1 MSILIKNSEFMKLCI
16 ICNVAKDVLDF
27 KKDKRRSD
35 GFTNTCKSCM
45 NKKGLEY
52 YYRTK
57 DDRKDSINENRRK
70 SYQINKDIEN
80 QRSHEYKKNNSDKI
94 KEYNK
99 EYQLKNKEFIAEK
112 HKGYYENNKQ
122 KINAYT
128 KKYTNDKLK
137 SDDLFKLKFYLRS
150 MIRNHFN
157 RGGYSKNSKT
167 QEILGCSFEDFK
179 LHLESM
185 FEDWMTWEN
194 RGLFNGEL
202 NYGWDIDHIIPISSA
217 NTEEEVLLLNHYTNL
232 QPLCSYTN
240 RYIKRDKV

>member
-1 MSILIKNSEFMKLCI
+1 MKLCI
-16 ICNVAKDVLDF
+16 SCNVAKDVLDF
-27 KKDKRRSD
+27 KKDKRRTD

-80 QRSHEYKKNNSDKI
+80 QRSHEYKKNNSNKI

-112 HKGYYENNKQ
+112 HKEYYENNKQ

-128 KKYTNDKLK
+128 KIYINNRLN
-137 SDDLFKLKFYLRS
+137 SDYFFRLRHYMRN
-150 MIRNHFN
+150 MIRKSFKRN
-157 RGGYSKNSKT
+157 GYSKNSKT
-167 QEILGCSFEDFK
+167 QEILGCSFDEFK

-185 FEDWMTWEN
+185 FEPWMTWDN
-194 RGLFNGEL
+194 HGLYNGEL
-202 NYGWDIDHIIPISSA
+202 DYGWDIDHIIPLSSA
-217 NTEEEVLLLNHYTNL
+217 KTEEDIIELNHYKNL
-232 QPLCSYTN
+232 KPLCSYLN
-240 RYIKRDKV
+240 RVVKRDFY